1 MYVRWLMKV
10 GFVVAMENEYAPFLS
25 KLGVLKKEEN
35 LCGLEFSLYSS
46 GNHEIVLAK
55 SGIGEIAAATATAL
69 LIGHYGCDYIVNY
82 GLVGA
87 LGSLGEDSVV
97 AIRDV
102 VHYDADITAFG
113 HALGASADL
122 DLVYLPANDKVLSR
136 LAERGIPAVRLA
148 SGDKFIANESLKNQ
162 IKSAFSADV
171 CDMEGAGIALTATR
185 AKIPFTMIKAVSD
198 GAGEG
203 AAESFAA
210 SKVRAFDLAVSL
222 VLSAIRDLS

>member
-1 MYVRWLMKV
+1 MKV

-25 KLGVLKKEEN
+25 KLGSFMRNEA

-55 SGIGEIAAATATAL
+55 SGIGEIAASAATAL
-69 LIGHYGCDYIVNY
+69 LVGHYGCEYIVNY

-87 LGSLGEDSVV
+87 LGSLGENSVV

-113 HALGASADL
+113 HPLGASADL
-122 DLVYLPANDKVLSR
+122 GIVYLPADEKMLSA
-136 LAERGIPAVRLA
+136 LFAKGIPSARLA
-148 SGDKFIANESLKNQ
+148 SGDKFVASEALKNQ

-185 AKIPFTMIKAVSD
+185 ANTPFTMIKAVSD
-198 GAGEG
+198 GAGED
-203 AAESFAA
+203 AANSFAA
-210 SKVRAFDLAVSL
+210 SKRRAFDLAVSV
-222 VLSAIRDLS
+222 VLSAIEELSRSAH